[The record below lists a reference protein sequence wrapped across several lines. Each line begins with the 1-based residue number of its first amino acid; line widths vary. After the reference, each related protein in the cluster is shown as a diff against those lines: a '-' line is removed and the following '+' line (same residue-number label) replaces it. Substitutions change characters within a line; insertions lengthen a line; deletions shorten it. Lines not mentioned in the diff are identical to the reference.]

1 MNFEEKPVQHSV
13 GSKDNSLNQGM
24 KKVAVYHEGNL
35 RPQIFPVTA
44 VSPAW
49 RNVRIGI

>member
-1 MNFEEKPVQHSV
+1 MNFEEKSRQHSA
-13 GSKDNSLNQGM
+13 GSKDNSLDQGI
-24 KKVAVYHEGNL
+24 KKVAVYREGNL

>member
-1 MNFEEKPVQHSV
+1 MSFEDKPRQHSA
-13 GSKDNSLNQGM
+13 GSKDNSLDHGI
-24 KKVAVYHEGNL
+24 KKVAIYREGNL